1 MERIEEK
8 PITLT
13 EAREI
18 LMKRKSE
25 GELKSGQKI
34 CLEYLNKMPK
44 LQKNKVEKLKEELG
58 ALNLLKPNKIVE
70 LINIMPTT
78 KEEVSLILEKE
89 NLKKEEIEK
98 IVEII
103 SNYVK

>member
-1 MERIEEK
+1 MEKIEEK
-8 PITLT
+8 PVTLT

-25 GELKSGQKI
+25 GELNTTQKM
-34 CLEYLNKMPK
+34 CLEYLNKIPK
-44 LQKNKVEKLKEELG
+44 LQKSKVEKLKEELQ

-70 LINIMPTT
+70 LINVMPTT
-78 KEEVSLILEKE
+78 KEEVSLVLEKE

-98 IVEII
+98 ITQII
-103 SNYVK
+103 SNYM